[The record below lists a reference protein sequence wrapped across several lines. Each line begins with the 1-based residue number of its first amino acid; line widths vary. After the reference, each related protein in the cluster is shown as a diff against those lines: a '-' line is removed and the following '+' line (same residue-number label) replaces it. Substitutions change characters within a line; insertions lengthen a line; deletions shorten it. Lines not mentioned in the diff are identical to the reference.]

1 MQQVEESRVMYR
13 LTPLSIAEVN
23 KFFLDHN
30 NEASA
35 FNPVEK
41 AFRDYASQFCLLKNR
56 IDQSSVIRG

>member
-1 MQQVEESRVMYR
+1 MYK

-41 AFRDYASQFCLLKNR
+41 AFRDYANQFCLLKNR
-56 IDQSSVIRG
+56 ID